1 MAASPESAPKTSK
14 DFRRL
19 SKLQAY
25 DSEPKALNTARAWL
39 ENAKDLP
46 PFDLGALGSLE
57 VELPG
62 GGGPQQFASMALR
75 VYCEHFAG
83 KERLYYRKTH
93 KDGKESGKKS
103 GKESG
108 DGKDDKDS
116 NEVLDFVQAVFLSVT
131 KSSRVVTM
139 AISAVSPVAEHIDLN
154 DLGYLDITQCL
165 LLVDGVLR
173 WILTHRSQDMG

>member
-1 MAASPESAPKTSK
+1 
-14 DFRRL
+14 
-19 SKLQAY
+19 
-25 DSEPKALNTARAWL
+25 
-39 ENAKDLP
+39 
-46 PFDLGALGSLE
+46 
-57 VELPG
+57 
-62 GGGPQQFASMALR
+62 MALR

-93 KDGKESGKKS
+93 KD
-103 GKESG
+103 
-108 DGKDDKDS
+108 S

-131 KSSRVVTM
+131 KSSRVATM

>member
-93 KDGKESGKKS
+93 KDGKESG
-103 GKESG
+103 
-108 DGKDDKDS
+108 DRKDDKDS

-165 LLVDGVLR
+165 LLADGVLR